1 MVPKKMRKIAL
12 WTLLV
17 VMLAGLV
24 WAGLDLLGQSNKSAA
39 DAGSSAAD
47 MEMASLDSI
56 KQSTKSACDWN
67 QERALRKKIDAADA
81 SYRTKLASAKSE
93 IERTGKVSESTRSA
107 GIALAK
113 QFQNA
118 SENYAAFWDK
128 NNGKT
133 RAKLAREAGASR
145 VKSAEMAFNNVDASK
160 IDAYNDQQASLRK
173 AQKAYFSEAKED
185 VSPQDLA
192 SLKSSLTPKLEKMGS
207 DLMALVQSV
216 TKDQVG
222 STLSVGG
229 IGGCAKQVATGG
241 GTAAV
246 NNGVASLL
254 SPLQS
259 LLSLVQSMGSNVQ
272 GMLSD
277 IATF

>member
-1 MVPKKMRKIAL
+1 MVSKKMRKIAL

-24 WAGLDLLGQSNKSAA
+24 WAGLDLLGQSN
-39 DAGSSAAD
+39 
-47 MEMASLDSI
+47 
-56 KQSTKSACDWN
+56 
-67 QERALRKKIDAADA
+67 
-81 SYRTKLASAKSE
+81 
-93 IERTGKVSESTRSA
+93 
-107 GIALAK
+107 
-113 QFQNA
+113 
-118 SENYAAFWDK
+118 
-128 NNGKT
+128 
-133 RAKLAREAGASR
+133 
-145 VKSAEMAFNNVDASK
+145 KSAEMAFNNVDASK

-216 TKDQVG
+216 TNILSQVKDQVG

-246 NNGVASLL
+246 NDGVASLL

>member
-1 MVPKKMRKIAL
+1 MRRCPGAIAHNNE
-12 WTLLV
+12 T
-17 VMLAGLV
+17 
-24 WAGLDLLGQSNKSAA
+24 D
-39 DAGSSAAD
+39 
-47 MEMASLDSI
+47 EH
-56 KQSTKSACDWN
+56 SAC
-67 QERALRKKIDAADA
+67 LLYT
-81 SYRTKLASAKSE
+81 S
-93 IERTGKVSESTRSA
+93 
-107 GIALAK
+107 
-113 QFQNA
+113 

-216 TKDQVG
+216 TNIQMCIRDRWNVHHQGNVHFW
-222 STLSVGG
+222 LS
-229 IGGCAKQVATGG
+229 
-241 GTAAV
+241 
-246 NNGVASLL
+246 ASRGD
-254 SPLQS
+254 
-259 LLSLVQSMGSNVQ
+259 VYKRQ
-272 GMLSD
+272 G
-277 IATF
+277 